1 MKHLMIALA
10 ILWILFQVTS
20 LIGLSN
26 NASGVTPL
34 AHLAE
39 PPVVRLTDPYHN
51 AYFYLLGL
59 ASAATLDPARVG
71 YEIWVE
77 GRETS
82 DGRRFDYD
90 KPGRLDLQVSLPL
103 GQAFP
108 LWDAGDPA
116 SVFRDKAASVKTSA
130 SQHGVLLERYDH
142 CLEMAFED
150 RGFGQRATPRF
161 TETMLVHRL
170 YIADGF
176 SRSTGTGLDRLTKEL
191 TFWRMVLREA
201 TTPDMEVAAQFVM
214 QDDTKLI
221 SRMVSQ
227 PVVDKRLLVTALQ
240 LMVPLTSSEYS
251 LRWPI
256 QHQLAVA
263 GADMRSRPSQAKD
276 SPVTSNPERDWLIVA
291 TQLPDNAFAKIEH
304 PRPPS
309 LLGHSLGG
317 RETDNMYAGYYE
329 AIMKASGTGEG
340 SLPSLHQV
348 SGNVH
353 RGFLE
358 SMLNPTPFEPDW
370 NIFRHQLMETDARLR
385 LASLQIQL
393 RRPSGTTAVPTRL
406 AEVGSQYFDPFTG
419 LPMLWSQTQQ
429 KIYSVGKDRLDDGGD
444 ASFDITAP
452 ALVGPTPRSPASKGD
467 RL

>member
-1 MKHLMIALA
+1 MKHILIALA
-10 ILWILFQVTS
+10 ALWILVQITS
-20 LIGLSN
+20 LIGLLN
-26 NASGVTPL
+26 NPAGVTPL
-34 AHLAE
+34 THLTE
-39 PPVVRLTDPYHN
+39 PPAVRLTDPYRN
-51 AYFYLLGL
+51 AYFFLLGL
-59 ASAATLDPARVG
+59 ASSAALDPGKVG

-77 GRETS
+77 ARETS

-90 KPGRLDLQVSLPL
+90 RPERLDLQVSLPL

-108 LWDAGDPA
+108 IWDAEDPINA
-116 SVFRDKAASVKTSA
+116 FRDKGSPVKTWTSP
-130 SQHGVLLERYDH
+130 HGLLLERYDH
-142 CLEMAFED
+142 CLEMSFED

-161 TETMLVHRL
+161 AETMLAHRL

-176 SRSTGTGLDRLTKEL
+176 SRSTAAGLDRLTKEL
-191 TFWRMVLREA
+191 AFWRMVLREA
-201 TTPDMEVAAQFVM
+201 TTPDMTVAAQFVV
-214 QDDTKLI
+214 QDDAKLI
-221 SRMVSQ
+221 SRIVSR
-227 PVVDKRLLVTALQ
+227 PVIDKALLATALQ

-256 QHQLAVA
+256 RHQLAVA
-263 GADMRSRPSQAKD
+263 GREVQSRSAPPKD
-276 SPVTSNPERDWLIVA
+276 SPISSNPQRDWLIA
-291 TQLPDNAFAKIEH
+291 TTHLPDNAFTKIEH

-309 LLGHSLGG
+309 FLGRSLGS
-317 RETDNMYAGYYE
+317 REMDEMYAGYYE
-329 AIMKASGTGEG
+329 AITKASGTGEG
-340 SLPSLHQV
+340 SLPTLRQI

-358 SMLNPTPFEPDW
+358 GLVNPAPVEPDW

-429 KIYSVGKDRLDDGGD
+429 KIYSVGKDRLDDGAD
-444 ASFDITAP
+444 ASFDIAAP
-452 ALVGPTPRSPASKGD
+452 ALIGLSSKNSTGKD
-467 RL
+467 AQL